1 MARRR
6 TLKHRS
12 LAQYPGLYIREDNGV
27 YYVRHPITRIQAS
40 LETTNRSL
48 AIRRWAMLQQIWEQD
63 RNQYDVNEVAIK
75 LSTTSQ
81 VEADPEITLANYL
94 RRWRTEV
101 LGHGYKEGKMVWG
114 ECHVLSQ
121 RGRNRGKPIALASRR
136 DYASDAQQLEASEES
151 DFLLSD
157 PQILRRIRRLLSP
170 WLTKPTHYNGLRNT
184 LSRVLMHAVQD
195 GVIDRNPI
203 RDIEKISE
211 PKREV
216 LIPDDVY

>member
-63 RNQYDVNEVAIK
+63 RNQYDVNEGAIK

-81 VEADPEITLANYL
+81 VEADPEITLAN
-94 RRWRTEV
+94 
-101 LGHGYKEGKMVWG
+101 
-114 ECHVLSQ
+114 
-121 RGRNRGKPIALASRR
+121 
-136 DYASDAQQLEASEES
+136 
-151 DFLLSD
+151 
-157 PQILRRIRRLLSP
+157 
-170 WLTKPTHYNGLRNT
+170 
-184 LSRVLMHAVQD
+184 
-195 GVIDRNPI
+195 
-203 RDIEKISE
+203 
-211 PKREV
+211 
-216 LIPDDVY
+216 